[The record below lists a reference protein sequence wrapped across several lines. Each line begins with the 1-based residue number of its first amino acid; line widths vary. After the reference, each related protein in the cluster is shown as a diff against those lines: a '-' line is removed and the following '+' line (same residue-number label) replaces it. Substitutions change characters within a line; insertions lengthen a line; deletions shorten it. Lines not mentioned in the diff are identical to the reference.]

1 MADVSALNDRIAIL
15 RDNVRQLSEQAAAI
29 SGAANEERIAERIA
43 QQSEELERLIAERD
57 ALLKKRQS

>member
-15 RDNVRQLSEQAAAI
+15 RDNVRQLSEQAAAV

-57 ALLKKRQS
+57 GLLKKRQS

>member
-43 QQSEELERLIAERD
+43 QQSEELERLIKERD
-57 ALLKKRQS
+57 ELLKKRQS